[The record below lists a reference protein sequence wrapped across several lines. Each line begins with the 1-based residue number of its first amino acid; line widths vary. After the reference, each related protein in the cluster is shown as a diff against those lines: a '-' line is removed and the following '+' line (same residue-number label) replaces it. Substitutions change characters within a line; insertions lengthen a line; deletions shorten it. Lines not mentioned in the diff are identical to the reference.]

1 MASTSQGCI
10 PYSGSFMCLLLN
22 QVEFII
28 GISFVTNE
36 EVEDQQI

>member
-10 PYSGSFMCLLLN
+10 PYAGSFLCLLLN
-22 QVEFII
+22 QVEFI
-28 GISFVTNE
+28 GILFITNE